1 MIDTLDALT
10 MLMRQNGA
18 ERIYAKK
25 LAPNDNSK
33 NQIYLGG
40 DFSVLNIIPHGIV
53 ETDSSA
59 AAGSVRDRAKASVR
73 FGWVDEDGYY
83 VAPNAQIIL
92 YPKYPEVRMSGFLK
106 GCRKAPSNVM
116 NVRDSGRVL
125 FLGITRDGRMLGYAA
140 AAGSPLANAVHALTT
155 IELAG
160 VFFEI
165 SAEPRLGGTRQRL
178 LQKLAAI
185 YQKHWIRSQKLGADG
200 RINPYSAP
208 NGGGY
213 TLEAELGI
221 TPNGYAEPDY
231 LGWEIKQYSVNNF
244 EKYRPKSPVTLL
256 TPEPTGGFYR
266 EQGVEAFVRRFGYS
280 DKNGKV
286 GRYNFGGVYSSV
298 KSCHADTGLKL
309 RLTGYDFE
317 TGKITDLDKGIALLD
332 KHEETAALWP
342 YARIIEHWN
351 RKHAQAA
358 YIPSLHMKEPPQYCY
373 GSRIQLC
380 EQTDLTLFL
389 KAVASGV
396 VYYDPAIK
404 LEINESGKTS
414 IKQRSQFRIRHNQLD
429 QMYYSTECVDLQA
442 LIETENQ
449 LFR

>member
-160 VFFEI
+160 VFVEI

-286 GRYNFGGVYSSV
+286 SIENLPIGNYVLVERKAPAGYQLSAKPWKIIVGSDRNITVTHGEDTVSPNGNEKIYQLTNAKLYSLPESGGPGTYGFTISGV
-298 KSCHADTGLKL
+298 AILAT
-309 RLTGYDFE
+309 
-317 TGKITDLDKGIALLD
+317 ALLLFINN
-332 KHEETAALWP
+332 KRREEEA
-342 YARIIEHWN
+342 
-351 RKHAQAA
+351 K
-358 YIPSLHMKEPPQYCY
+358 
-373 GSRIQLC
+373 
-380 EQTDLTLFL
+380 
-389 KAVASGV
+389 
-396 VYYDPAIK
+396 
-404 LEINESGKTS
+404 
-414 IKQRSQFRIRHNQLD
+414 RS
-429 QMYYSTECVDLQA
+429 
-442 LIETENQ
+442 
-449 LFR
+449 